1 MKEITL
7 KNRPQGSPTHDD
19 FSLVEWQKPTLNAGE
34 ILVAVHSFSLDP
46 YMRGRMDDAKSY
58 AAPVS
63 LGARMEAG
71 GVGQVIE
78 SASDHFEIGD
88 FVFGMT
94 GWATH
99 AVLNAKLV
107 RKLDLPREHL
117 TRALGVLGMPGFTGW
132 YGLMTHGRPKAGE
145 TLVVAAASG
154 PVGSM
159 VGQLAKL
166 RGLNVIGI
174 AGSSEKCDIVVNEL
188 GFDHCLNH
196 RSYDTVRDLRSDL
209 AQLTPNGIDI
219 YFENVAGMVL
229 EAVMPLMNVHGRIP
243 VCGMISW
250 YNAGRLGGD
259 ADMATLSAPSLWRN
273 ILVNRLSVNGFIIS
287 DHWDQF
293 STFLQEVAPLLD
305 AGKIK
310 YKEDITEGIE
320 NAPEAF
326 IGMLQGKNQG
336 KTIIKVGP

>member
-1 MKEITL
+1 MKEIIL
-7 KNRPQGSPTHDD
+7 KNRPNGAPTLDD
-19 FSLVEWQKPTLNAGE
+19 FSLVDWNNPALKSGE
-34 ILVAVHSFSLDP
+34 ILVQVLSFSLDP

-58 AAPVS
+58 AAPVA

-71 GVGQVIE
+71 GVAQVIE
-78 SASDHFEIGD
+78 SASDHFKTGD

-107 RKLDLPREHL
+107 RKLDMPREHL
-117 TRALGVLGMPGFTGW
+117 DRALGVLGMPGFTGW
-132 YGLMTHGRPKAGE
+132 FGLMTHGRPKAGE
-145 TLVVAAASG
+145 TLVVAAATG

-174 AGSSEKCDIVVNEL
+174 AGSAEKCAIAINEL

-196 RSYDTVRDLRSDL
+196 RSFATVRDLRSAISDR
-209 AQLTPNGIDI
+209 APEGVDI

-229 EAVMPLMNVHGRIP
+229 EAVVPLMNVHGRIP

-250 YNAGRLGGD
+250 YNAGRLGAD
-259 ADMATLSAPSLWRN
+259 ADTSSLTAPSIWRN

-293 STFLQEVAPLLD
+293 GTFLHEVSPLLD
-305 AGKIK
+305 AGKIA
-310 YKEDITEGIE
+310 YKEDITQRIE
-320 NAPEAF
+320 NAPNTF
-326 IGMLQGKNQG
+326 IGMLQGQNQG
-336 KTIIKVGP
+336 KTIIKVSP